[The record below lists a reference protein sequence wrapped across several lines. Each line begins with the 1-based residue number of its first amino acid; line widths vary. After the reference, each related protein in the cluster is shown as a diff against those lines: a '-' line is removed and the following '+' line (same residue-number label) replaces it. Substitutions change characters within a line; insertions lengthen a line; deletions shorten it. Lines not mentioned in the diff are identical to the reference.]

1 MHGSRPVFI
10 QAFQPVKR
18 TLKIRFIAST
28 VVFEDTFE
36 FITVVVIN
44 FANFSP
50 NIFRPSIFP
59 NQMNKVPESIES
71 EVTCIYIERRIVV
84 RYGFEI
90 SNFTWHRSMSPSN
103 DLIYDYVIS

>member
-90 SNFTWHRSMSPSN
+90 SNFT
-103 DLIYDYVIS
+103 